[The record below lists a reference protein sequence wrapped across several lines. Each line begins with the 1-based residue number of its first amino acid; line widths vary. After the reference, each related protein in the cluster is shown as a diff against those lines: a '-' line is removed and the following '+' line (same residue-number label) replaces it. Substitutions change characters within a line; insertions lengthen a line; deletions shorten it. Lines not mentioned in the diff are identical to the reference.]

1 MKNIVS
7 FTKCRVP
14 IETERFSLRE
24 LTLKDKAWYKS
35 QMSQSYFNSNIQNK
49 ISDKKSIE
57 NFLNTYFKVVNAYPN
72 KCMQVR
78 LVVEEK
84 SSGALV
90 GGVTIF
96 LKRNISVIELGYWVI
111 PVKQGTGIMSEI
123 LPKIANALSKNLDA
137 QYSIQLEIF
146 DSNGVQ
152 KSVAIK
158 SGFEEMQRKAMDN
171 NKSIVT
177 YKYNSDKVGQSWRK
191 Q

>member
-1 MKNIVS
+1 MENIVS
-7 FTKCRVP
+7 FIKSIVP
-14 IETERFSLRE
+14 IETERFRLRE
-24 LTLKDKAWYKS
+24 LSLKDKAWYKS

-57 NFLNTYFKVVNAYPN
+57 NFLNTYFKVINAYPN

-78 LVVEEK
+78 IVVEEK

-111 PVKQGTGIMSEI
+111 PVKQGNGIMSEI

-177 YKYNSDKVGQSWRK
+177 YKYNSDKVGQSWKK

>member
-1 MKNIVS
+1 MENIVS
-7 FTKCRVP
+7 FIKSIVP

-24 LTLKDKAWYKS
+24 LSLKDKAWYKS
-35 QMSQSYFNSNIQNK
+35 QMAQSYFNSNIQNK

-111 PVKQGTGIMSEI
+111 PVKQGNGIMSEI
-123 LPKIANALSKNLDA
+123 LPKIADTLSKNLDA

-146 DSNGVQ
+146 DSNVVQ